1 VRTCFKMMVVYL
13 DWNIYAHFRD
23 WKFKGE
29 ESYSKYKI
37 LEDLKNSGQI
47 QTYYSDAH
55 ILDLMPENVDSRY
68 LSKDLET
75 ISLLTDNIC
84 SVSAHIGEI
93 KSKFNPEVM
102 YNNVRKNFSMVHTL
116 ETINQSCEYIRNL
129 LQPYLVT
136 LAEQGLEKQASETSD
151 DKSNMILEQMF
162 EEHNEMLNNPKYF
175 REQRSEQLKKLKN
188 NPMIKKKLS
197 GSDEDKLKVFFALIP
212 FFLKEMPSCTQ
223 NKNDLC
229 LYIFLILDQL
239 NLWTDK
245 VYKNLMIDALHAVYA
260 SHSDTKILITNDNNF
275 RNKAIVTYQVLGI
288 DLRVVC
294 FDEFETDIIDTHE
307 PQS

>member
-1 VRTCFKMMVVYL
+1 MIVVYL

-23 WKFKGE
+23 WKLKGDE
-29 ESYSKYKI
+29 TFSKYKI
-37 LEDLKNSGQI
+37 LEDLKYSGQI

-93 KSKFNPEVM
+93 KSKCNPEFM
-102 YNNVRKNFSMVHTL
+102 YNNVRKNFSMVDTL
-116 ETINQSCEYIRNL
+116 ETVNQDCEYIRNL

-136 LAEQGLEKQASETSD
+136 LTEQGLEKQTSETSD
-151 DKSNMILEQMF
+151 DKLNMVLEQMF
-162 EEHNEMLNNPKYF
+162 NEHNEMLNNPKIF
-175 REQRSEQLKKLKN
+175 RENRSEQLKKLKN
-188 NPMIKKKLS
+188 NLMINKQLS
-197 GSDEDKLKVFFALIP
+197 GSDEEKLKVFFALIP

-223 NKNDLC
+223 NKTDLC

-245 VYKNLMIDALHAVYA
+245 VYKNMMIDALHAFYA
-260 SHSDTKILITNDNNF
+260 SHPDSKILITNDNNF
-275 RNKAIVTYQVLGI
+275 RNKAIVAYQVLEI
-288 DLRVVC
+288 DLPVLN
-294 FDEFETDIIDTHE
+294 FDEFLEIVQRTK
-307 PQS
+307 